1 MCSEGHCSLWFI
13 IVSPGCFDHNNSNP
27 SVLCFP
33 LSKSKAIS
41 LSTKGFTISQLVCL
55 IYTETTFICCASP
68 YTVLGLL
75 PPPEWC
81 VTETSR
87 LMNWFSI
94 RQIFGL
100 IGHTAPEMQ
109 NSTAGLRI
117 PAAPTF
123 PLSSPI
129 TEEIPSPVPSSPED
143 HDMERNRPFAFLNKT
158 TRRNNPFIREG
169 SYDKHT
175 QSQEAVDGTGVSY
188 QANPNQEDL
197 SNLGLYTGKSS
208 GRPFGLSLVTDFS
221 HSTSKAPEDGS
232 VPTLVDLND
241 LKALS
246 EVREQER
253 NAHTLKGIL
262 KKVPGQ
268 DYDQKPGKPSVFDN
282 KRLSYFNIRRKKK
295 GNDDLSPSDRPI
307 MIGLSMPSDESLST
321 QGRGLTVNTGHAQ
334 RAALTPSIIVTPAK
348 EDTFW
353 TGLDTTHPRPR
364 IASSIYSQ
372 PTPYPDENDSD
383 LDIPPVPAIP
393 NYAFLAHNENPS
405 TNMNTDS
412 TQRQFVSAAG
422 RQRSLSAGTLF
433 EEDDVR
439 RESRSRSYSS
449 GTVKKIP
456 DRLSINTETNRH
468 QSQGWWTYLLSPLLS
483 RYSTAMG
490 PTTPT
495 EAARPPVPSIAT
507 GSRESSDEWW
517 EKEVSS
523 FSPDTPE
530 AIIPHHKE
538 LSPDWTDASLN
549 PFDEKRLSIQDQP
562 VERER
567 NATSFMFP
575 GRPIQG
581 SAAEYYQACA
591 HELFSGRPY
600 FECVNHVCSI
610 TPKDKIP
617 GYTEGTVVGSSDNRS
632 LLIDV
637 GDMPQNEIPGL
648 RAVPTTSEPR
658 TVYEPSVM
666 DKGVEATLDNLQ
678 DDDPVGKAS
687 SRGVPPSEH
696 PTIQPPPTLRPLSEY
711 PPTEHPPSEHPPSEH
726 PPSEHPPSEHPPA
739 GQPPVDNN
747 PDQPIPDEG
756 SRELPQEA
764 FPTSHAGGE
773 TGELAPPPNSQSER
787 KTSWPIFQ
795 PIIQP
800 VVQPAPQ
807 PAPQPAIQPIIV
819 QAPQPVAQPAPPTQT
834 FHVHPATVPSPILIA
849 PHGHQHPAFP
859 QEQQTEP
866 QPEPQ
871 PPNPTSPGLQQ
882 ATVRGGS
889 IPLSDI
895 HTTPAPAYTSNHN
908 SSSTPAPT
916 YTSHYTSSM
925 PRMEPHPLPQEGMT
939 HTTTEREIIEIR
951 RKTLETEDKKKKKKK
966 FGLLFC
972 CCCCGGDRSHKNGC
986 FGRKDKDKKVK
997 RRWYL
1002 AILTSFLII
1011 IAIILLL
1018 VMTLTGKGDSTP
1030 VESQWLN
1037 LTGYPP
1043 MPTGIATIAGPKPQV
1058 QQSGC
1063 ITPSTLWSCALPPEE
1078 QSANKPYAANEPNFR
1093 VEIRFRNGTYPN
1105 STTIASRSS
1114 KTLSSRSSDNPYSP
1128 SPSPPSMKDQT
1139 FLGNTT
1145 DNNTVPYAGEETPF
1159 YMTFL
1164 STSTLTSTSTLRL
1177 ARRSSDSSFPNL
1189 ATIIPSPDED
1199 SDGTAAAA
1207 DLYPMPS
1214 SQPVRLYNRGL
1225 NTEHYG
1231 FYTYFDRSIFLSSR
1245 APLDGNTT
1253 DTNPNDRNGG
1263 SNESDARVRCTWSQ
1277 TRFLVQ
1283 IWTRSNNTLLEN
1295 ATATSTASATASTS
1309 TATATT
1315 TPSSANDW
1323 TRPGSFPYP
1332 VTITLDRHGGDAKEK
1347 MVYCYG
1353 MESGEQIN
1361 STEVKLQLEDRS
1373 YGGTLVNPAPGIF
1386 DLYGNSSTDAT
1397 GDYGGVDGGSGGC
1410 SCKWANWV
1418 SSS

>member
-1 MCSEGHCSLWFI
+1 
-13 IVSPGCFDHNNSNP
+13 
-27 SVLCFP
+27 
-33 LSKSKAIS
+33 
-41 LSTKGFTISQLVCL
+41 
-55 IYTETTFICCASP
+55 
-68 YTVLGLL
+68 
-75 PPPEWC
+75 
-81 VTETSR
+81 
-87 LMNWFSI
+87 
-94 RQIFGL
+94 
-100 IGHTAPEMQ
+100 MQ

-507 GSRESSDEWW
+507 ESRESSDEWW

-951 RKTLETEDKKKKKKK
+951 RKT
-966 FGLLFC
+966 
-972 CCCCGGDRSHKNGC
+972 
-986 FGRKDKDKKVK
+986 KDKDKKVK

-1263 SNESDARVRCTWSQ
+1263 SNESDAR
-1277 TRFLVQ
+1277 
-1283 IWTRSNNTLLEN
+1283 
-1295 ATATSTASATASTS
+1295 
-1309 TATATT
+1309 
-1315 TPSSANDW
+1315 
-1323 TRPGSFPYP
+1323 
-1332 VTITLDRHGGDAKEK
+1332 
-1347 MVYCYG
+1347 
-1353 MESGEQIN
+1353 SGEQIN

>member
-1 MCSEGHCSLWFI
+1 
-13 IVSPGCFDHNNSNP
+13 
-27 SVLCFP
+27 
-33 LSKSKAIS
+33 
-41 LSTKGFTISQLVCL
+41 
-55 IYTETTFICCASP
+55 
-68 YTVLGLL
+68 
-75 PPPEWC
+75 
-81 VTETSR
+81 
-87 LMNWFSI
+87 
-94 RQIFGL
+94 
-100 IGHTAPEMQ
+100 MQ
-109 NSTAGLRI
+109 DSTAGLRI

-158 TRRNNPFIREG
+158 TRSNNPFIRTAG
-169 SYDKHT
+169 YDKHA
-175 QSQEAVDGTGVSY
+175 QSQEAVDGTGVTY
-188 QANPNQEDL
+188 HINPNQEDL
-197 SNLGLYTGKSS
+197 GKLGLYTGKSS
-208 GRPFGLSLVTDFS
+208 ERPVGLSLVTDFS
-221 HSTSKAPEDGS
+221 HPTSKASEDGS
-232 VPTLVDLND
+232 VPTFVDLND

-253 NAHTLKGIL
+253 NAHGLKGIL
-262 KKVPGQ
+262 KKDPGQ
-268 DYDQKPGKPSVFDN
+268 DYDRSLERPSVFDN
-282 KRLSYFNIRRKKK
+282 KRLSYFNIRRRKK

-372 PTPYPDENDSD
+372 PTPYPDDNDSD

-393 NYAFLAHNENPS
+393 HFAFLGQNENPS
-405 TNMNTDS
+405 TNI
-412 TQRQFVSAAG
+412 QRQSVSAAG
-422 RQRSLSAGTLF
+422 RQRSLSTGTLF

-483 RYSTAMG
+483 RYSTATG

-495 EAARPPVPSIAT
+495 EGVRPPVPSIAT
-507 GSRESSDEWW
+507 GSRASSDEWW

-530 AIIPHHKE
+530 ATIPHHKE
-538 LSPDWTDASLN
+538 ATPDWSDLGLN
-549 PFDEKRLSIQDQP
+549 PFDEKNLDNQDQP

-567 NATSFMFP
+567 NTASFMFP

-617 GYTEGTVVGSSDNRS
+617 GYAEGTVVDSSDNRG

-637 GDMPQNEIPGL
+637 GDMPQNEVSGS

-666 DKGVEATLDNLQ
+666 DKGVEATLDDRHDN
-678 DDDPVGKAS
+678 DPVGASS
-687 SRGVPPSEH
+687 SRGFPPSEH
-696 PTIQPPPTLRPLSEY
+696 PTNHFPPTERPLSEY
-711 PPTEHPPSEHPPSEH
+711 PPSERPPSEHPASEHPPSEH
-726 PPSEHPPSEHPPA
+726 PSA
-739 GQPPVDNN
+739 GRSPVEDTPN
-747 PDQPIPDEG
+747 QPIPDEG
-756 SRELPQEA
+756 SRELPQETPPA
-764 FPTSHAGGE
+764 PHAGE
-773 TGELAPPPNSQSER
+773 TGGLAPPPDSQAER
-787 KTSWPIFQ
+787 KNSWPIFQPIIQ

-807 PAPQPAIQPIIV
+807 PAPQPVPQPAIQPIIV
-819 QAPQPVAQPAPPTQT
+819 QAPQPVVQPAPPAQDI
-834 FHVHPATVPSPILIA
+834 HVHPATVPSPILIA
-849 PHGHQHPAFP
+849 PHGYQHSASP
-859 QEQQTEP
+859 QEQQA
-866 QPEPQ
+866 EPQ

-882 ATVRGGS
+882 ATERGGS
-889 IPLSDI
+889 IPLSDM

-908 SSSTPAPT
+908 SSSTPVPT
-916 YTSHYTSSM
+916 YTSHYTSSSIH
-925 PRMEPHPLPQEGMT
+925 RIEPHPLAREGVT

-951 RKTLETEDKKKKKKK
+951 RRTLETEEKKKKKKK

-986 FGRKDKDKKVK
+986 FGRKDKKEKKVK

-1018 VMTLTGKGDSTP
+1018 VMTLTGKGDATP
-1030 VESQWLN
+1030 VQSQWLN

-1063 ITPSTLWSCALPPEE
+1063 ISPSTLWSCALPPED
-1078 QSANKPYAANEPNFR
+1078 QSANEPYAANEPNFR
-1093 VEIRFRNGTYPN
+1093 VEILFRNGTYPN
-1105 STTIASRSS
+1105 STTIASRSN
-1114 KTLSSRSSDNPYSP
+1114 KILSSRSSDNPYSP

-1177 ARRSSDSSFPNL
+1177 ARRASDSSFPNL
-1189 ATIIPSPDED
+1189 ASIIPSPDED

-1207 DLYPMPS
+1207 DLYSLPS

-1231 FYTYFDRSIFLSSR
+1231 FYTYFDRSIFLSSVG
-1245 APLDGNTT
+1245 PLNGSTT
-1253 DTNPNDRNGG
+1253 DTNPNDQNGG

-1283 IWTRSNNTLLEN
+1283 IWTRSNDTLLKN
-1295 ATATSTASATASTS
+1295 STTTSTSTETASTA

-1332 VTITLDRHGGDAKEK
+1332 VTITLDRHGGDAEKK

-1386 DLYGNSSTDAT
+1386 DLSGNSSSDAT

-1418 SSS
+1418 SIS

>member
-1 MCSEGHCSLWFI
+1 M
-13 IVSPGCFDHNNSNP
+13 D
-27 SVLCFP
+27 
-33 LSKSKAIS
+33 
-41 LSTKGFTISQLVCL
+41 
-55 IYTETTFICCASP
+55 
-68 YTVLGLL
+68 
-75 PPPEWC
+75 
-81 VTETSR
+81 
-87 LMNWFSI
+87 
-94 RQIFGL
+94 
-100 IGHTAPEMQ
+100 
-109 NSTAGLRI
+109 
-117 PAAPTF
+117 
-123 PLSSPI
+123 
-129 TEEIPSPVPSSPED
+129 
-143 HDMERNRPFAFLNKT
+143 
-158 TRRNNPFIREG
+158 
-169 SYDKHT
+169 
-175 QSQEAVDGTGVSY
+175 
-188 QANPNQEDL
+188 PNQEDL
-197 SNLGLYTGKSS
+197 SNLGLYTGKCSE
-208 GRPFGLSLVTDFS
+208 RPVGLSLVTDFS
-221 HSTSKAPEDGS
+221 HSTSKTPEDGS
-232 VPTLVDLND
+232 VPTLMDLND

-268 DYDQKPGKPSVFDN
+268 DYDQSSVKPSVFDS

-372 PTPYPDENDSD
+372 PTPYPDDNDSD
-383 LDIPPVPAIP
+383 INIPPVPAIP
-393 NYAFLAHNENPS
+393 NLAFLEQNENPS
-405 TNMNTDS
+405 TNMNTES
-412 TQRQFVSAAG
+412 TRRQSVFAAG
-422 RQRSLSAGTLF
+422 RQRSLSTGTLF

-449 GTVKKIP
+449 GNPKKIP

-495 EAARPPVPSIAT
+495 ETARPPIPSIAT
-507 GSRESSDEWW
+507 ESRASSDEWW

-538 LSPDWTDASLN
+538 LTPDWPDAGLN
-549 PFDEKRLSIQDQP
+549 PFDEKRLSDQDQP

-567 NATSFMFP
+567 DATSFMFP

-617 GYTEGTVVGSSDNRS
+617 GYTQGTAVSSSDSRG

-637 GDMPQNEIPGL
+637 GDMPQDKGTGSTGGP
-648 RAVPTTSEPR
+648 ATSETR

-666 DKGVEATLDNLQ
+666 DKGVEATLDNRQ
-678 DDDPVGKAS
+678 DDYPVGKAG
-687 SRGVPPSEH
+687 SRGIPLSEH

-711 PPTEHPPSEHPPSEH
+711 PPSEHPPIEHPPSQLPPSEHPPSEH
-726 PPSEHPPSEHPPA
+726 PPSEHPSAGGPP
-739 GQPPVDNN
+739 GNTPN
-747 PDQPIPDEG
+747 QPISDDV
-756 SRELPQEA
+756 SRGLPQET
-764 FPTSHAGGE
+764 FPSPHAGGE
-773 TGELAPPPNSQSER
+773 TGELAPPPDSQYER
-787 KTSWPIFQ
+787 KTSWPVFQ

-819 QAPQPVAQPAPPTQT
+819 QAPQPVAQPAPPAQAI
-834 FHVHPATVPSPILIA
+834 HVHPATVPSPILIA
-849 PHGHQHPAFP
+849 PNGHQHPSFP
-859 QEQQTEP
+859 QEQQA
-866 QPEPQ
+866 EPQ

-882 ATVRGGS
+882 AT
-889 IPLSDI
+889 
-895 HTTPAPAYTSNHN
+895 
-908 SSSTPAPT
+908 
-916 YTSHYTSSM
+916 
-925 PRMEPHPLPQEGMT
+925 
-939 HTTTEREIIEIR
+939 ERAG
-951 RKTLETEDKKKKKKK
+951 KDK
-966 FGLLFC
+966 
-972 CCCCGGDRSHKNGC
+972 
-986 FGRKDKDKKVK
+986 KDKKVK

-1078 QSANKPYAANEPNFR
+1078 QSANEPYAANEPNFR
-1093 VEIRFRNGTYPN
+1093 VEIQFRNGTYPN
-1105 STTIASRSS
+1105 STTIATRSS

-1164 STSTLTSTSTLRL
+1164 SASTLTSTSTLRL

-1207 DLYPMPS
+1207 DLYPLPS

-1231 FYTYFDRSIFLSSR
+1231 FYTYFDRSIFLSSL

-1253 DTNPNDRNGG
+1253 DTNPNDQNGG

-1283 IWTRSNNTLLEN
+1283 IWTRSNDNLLQN
-1295 ATATSTASATASTS
+1295 STSTSTASASTATAS
-1309 TATATT
+1309 ATATT

-1332 VTITLDRHGGDAKEK
+1332 ITITLDRHGGDAMKK

-1418 SSS
+1418 SNS